1 MKELD
6 KLLQRQ
12 LKRLGL
18 EGLDRAPSLEE
29 WLGVLDKVSEQ
40 YRATTDDRAL
50 LTRSLDLSTEEMN
63 GLRVRVE
70 SERDRLQAILAAIAD
85 AIAVMGQAKSLE
97 GDVANGVPEAT
108 GIITNAKSLFAQ
120 KLKTIFSEGESYS
133 AEESSRV
140 RVIETGFF
148 RLADQIES
156 MLREMSTAA
165 SMRKEIE
172 VARTVQQMLLPP
184 RDTLER
190 PGFSLA
196 AWCQPAQECGGD
208 WWTVQEQADG
218 KFLVVVGDV
227 TGHGI
232 ASAILTGT
240 AKASCDLAH
249 LMTRGK
255 VSPNVLLHLMNHAVF
270 QAGGQKVMMTAAV
283 ALVDPVARTVA
294 LANAGHVFPLLLR
307 EGALRPMVAHGPPLG
322 SSATHEYLVATVPLA
337 AGDTLLWFTDG
348 LTERENE
355 GHEQFSEK
363 RLRASCLRGG
373 HLAVQ
378 DLRDELVRSVLTFA
392 GNTPA
397 DDDVTLV
404 VARVS

>member
-6 KLLQRQ
+6 KLLFRQ

-18 EGLDRAPSLEE
+18 EELQRAPSLEE
-29 WLGVLDKVSEQ
+29 WLGFVERVSDQ
-40 YRATTDDRAL
+40 YKATSEDRAL

-70 SERDRLQAILAAIAD
+70 SERDRLQAILGAIAE
-85 AIAVMGQAKSLE
+85 AISVMGQAQ
-97 GDVANGVPEAT
+97 GPDGAPGPGVPDAT
-108 GIITNAKSLFAQ
+108 GVITSAKLLFAQ
-120 KLKTIFSEGESYS
+120 KLKGIFSEGEAFS

-156 MLREMSTAA
+156 MLLEMSTAA
-165 SMRKEIE
+165 ALRKEVE
-172 VARTVQQMLLPP
+172 VARTVQQMLLPAQ
-184 RDTLER
+184 DTVEH
-190 PGFSLA
+190 PGFGLA

-208 WWTVQEQADG
+208 WWTVQPQADG
-218 KFLVVVGDV
+218 KVLVVVGDV

-240 AKASCDLAH
+240 AKAACDLAH

-255 VSPNVLLHLMNHAVF
+255 VMPNVLLHLMNHAVH
-270 QAGGQKVMMTAAV
+270 QAGGQRVLMTAAA
-283 ALVDPVARTVA
+283 ALVDPAAKTVT
-294 LANAGHVFPLLLR
+294 LANAGHVFPLLVHD
-307 EGALRPMVAHGPPLG
+307 GAARPMIAHGPPLG
-322 SSATHEYLVATVPLA
+322 SSANHEYAMSTVTVEA
-337 AGDTLLWFTDG
+337 SDTLVWFTDG

-355 GHEQFSEK
+355 AREQFSEK
-363 RLRASCLRGG
+363 RLRASLQRGA
-373 HLAVQ
+373 HLGTAE
-378 DLRDELVRSVLTFA
+378 LRDELVRSVLTFA

-397 DDDVTLV
+397 DDDMTLV
-404 VARVS
+404 VARLS